1 MFGGGRGGGSGSGS
15 GRRNGG
21 RLQGRMILLFLD
33 DAGGFFSSSIERD
46 GLTECTT
53 VFLVDRCFAKGLATR
68 CLGGVSSRADGVPG
82 SCVFI
87 VDLDHCLW
95 LRRWERPVV
104 YQGEREWKRG
114 GKGERWGTKKG
125 TKRTGEVRARCRW

>member
-1 MFGGGRGGGSGSGS
+1 
-15 GRRNGG
+15 
-21 RLQGRMILLFLD
+21 MILLFLD

-95 LRRWERPVV
+95 LRRWRDRSSIKVSENGREEGRGKGGEEKRE
-104 YQGEREWKRG
+104 QKEREKSGHGAG
-114 GKGERWGTKKG
+114 GEQR
-125 TKRTGEVRARCRW
+125 R